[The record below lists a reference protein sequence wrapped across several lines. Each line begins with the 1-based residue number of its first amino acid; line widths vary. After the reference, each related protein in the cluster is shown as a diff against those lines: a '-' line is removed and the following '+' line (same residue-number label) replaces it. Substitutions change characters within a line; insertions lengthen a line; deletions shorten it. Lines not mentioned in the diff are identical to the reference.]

1 MAIKLTPTG
10 NIPQS
15 SLTPST
21 PAQSYPLQIQMT
33 GQGGPAQWGNI
44 SGTLSDQTDLQNALN
59 AKMDKSGGTFTGD
72 VTLGSGVSLKTTN
85 GQLHEVNNK
94 IVLGDN
100 SNNGLYVNPN
110 GQTAALINGTTVKNI
125 ITSSDVKSTYSSTG
139 LDPVNGTAVNSA
151 LSGINALIPAQATTS
166 NQLADKNFV
175 NSSIATNTA
184 NFIGT
189 FNSVADLEAYS
200 GTLTNNDYAFVVGVD
215 SDGNTVYNRYKYTN
229 ATDPAEWA
237 FEYALNNSSFTAAQ
251 WASINSGITDT
262 AVTQIGTNTTN
273 IGTLTTDK
281 QPKTLATPITVEG
294 TPQTTVEGALGA
306 INTFAGKSL
315 QNKATVDSTISIETE
330 TAKTNSLS
338 IGKSISEIGNSS
350 VNLGNYTYTGNS
362 SVAVGYKANA
372 NTAFAIAIGSS
383 GSSTEYTAA
392 SGLFSVAIG
401 YNARATAQGSIQ
413 IGQGTNSTANTM
425 QVLSHQLLDANGK
438 IPNERLPYATSS
450 KVGGVRISIDAN
462 NVVTIYTGD

>member
-21 PAQSYPLQIQMT
+21 QAQSYPLQIQMT

-59 AKMDKSGGTFTGD
+59 AKMDKAGGTFTGD
-72 VTLGSGVSLKTTN
+72 VTLGSSVSLKTTN

-100 SNNGLYVNPN
+100 SDNGLYVNPN
-110 GQTAALINGTTVKNI
+110 GQTAALINGNTVKNI
-125 ITSSDVKSTYSSTG
+125 ITSADVKSTYSSTG
-139 LDPVNGTAVNSA
+139 VDPVNGTAVNSA
-151 LSGINALIPAQATTS
+151 LSGINALIPAQATDQ

-189 FNSVADLEAYS
+189 FNSVAELEAYA
-200 GTLTNNDYAFVVGVD
+200 GTLTNNDYAFVVGTD
-215 SDGNTVYNRYKYTN
+215 SDGNTVYNRYKYTT
-229 ATDPAEWA
+229 ATTPASWV

-251 WASINSGITDT
+251 WASINSGITST

-273 IGTLTTDK
+273 IASK
-281 QPKTLATPITVEG
+281 QPSTLVTPISVG
-294 TPQTTVEGALGA
+294 GVSQTTVEGALGA
-306 INTFAGKSL
+306 INTLAGSAL
-315 QNKATVDSTISIETE
+315 QSI
-330 TAKTNSLS
+330 
-338 IGKSISEIGNSS
+338 
-350 VNLGNYTYTGNS
+350 
-362 SVAVGYKANA
+362 
-372 NTAFAIAIGSS
+372 
-383 GSSTEYTAA
+383 
-392 SGLFSVAIG
+392 
-401 YNARATAQGSIQ
+401 
-413 IGQGTNSTANTM
+413 
-425 QVLSHQLLDANGK
+425 
-438 IPNERLPYATSS
+438 PYATSS
-450 KVGGVRISIDAN
+450 TVGGVRISIDAN